1 MKLNEKNWQEFL
13 ESKDFDHSKD
23 STIEALFPNQS
34 IEDIVKKIGEFEDIV
49 GDLLEKSVK
58 AANSPDKKDEGSI
71 SFLIIEALK
80 KMELE
85 VKVVLLMNAIDS
97 IMRNKFIEKLMN
109 SQQNESDIFQDAEEV
124 EETNTSEEKKIEGI
138 IKSIIDKFS
147 K

>member
-34 IEDIVKKIGEFEDIV
+34 SEDIAKKIGEFEDIV
-49 GDLLEKSVK
+49 GDLLEKSIK
-58 AANSPDKKDEGSI
+58 AINSPDKKDEGSI
-71 SFLIIEALK
+71 SFLIVEALK

-85 VKVVLLMNAIDS
+85 VKVVFLMNVIDS
-97 IMRNKFIEKLMN
+97 IIRNKFIEKLIN
-109 SQQNESDIFQDAEEV
+109 AQQNESDIFQDAEEV
-124 EETNTSEEKKIEGI
+124 EEANISEEKKKEGI

>member
-34 IEDIVKKIGEFEDIV
+34 IEDIVKKIDEFEDIV
-49 GDLLEKSVK
+49 GDLLEKSIE
-58 AANSPDKKDEGSI
+58 AINSPDKKDEGSV

-85 VKVVLLMNAIDS
+85 VKVVLLMNAMDS
-97 IMRNKFIEKLMN
+97 IMKSKFIEKLMN
-109 SQQNESDIFQDAEEV
+109 AQQNESDIFQDAEEV
-124 EETNTSEEKKIEGI
+124 EEANISEEKKKEGI

>member
-34 IEDIVKKIGEFEDIV
+34 NEDIAKKIGEFEDIV
-49 GDLLEKSVK
+49 GDLLEKSIK

-85 VKVVLLMNAIDS
+85 VKVAILMNAINS
-97 IMRNKFIEKLMN
+97 IVRNKFIEKLIN
-109 SQQNESDIFQDAEEV
+109 AQQNESDIFQDAEEV
-124 EETNTSEEKKIEGI
+124 EETDISEEKKIEGI

>member
-34 IEDIVKKIGEFEDIV
+34 SEDIVKKIVEFEDIV

-58 AANSPDKKDEGSI
+58 AANSPDKKDEGSV

-85 VKVVLLMNAIDS
+85 VKVVLLMNAVDS
-97 IMRNKFIEKLMN
+97 IMRNKFIAKLI
-109 SQQNESDIFQDAEEV
+109 SGQQNESDIFQDAEEV

-138 IKSIIDKFS
+138 IKGIIDKFS

>member
-34 IEDIVKKIGEFEDIV
+34 SEDIIKKIGEFEDIV
-49 GDLLEKSVK
+49 GDLLEKSIK
-58 AANSPDKKDEGSI
+58 AINSPDKKDEGSI
-71 SFLIIEALK
+71 SFLIVEALK

-109 SQQNESDIFQDAEEV
+109 AQQNESDIFQDAEEV
-124 EETNTSEEKKIEGI
+124 EEANISEEKKKEGI

>member
-34 IEDIVKKIGEFEDIV
+34 SEDIAKKIGEFEDIV
-49 GDLLEKSVK
+49 GDLLEKSIK
-58 AANSPDKKDEGSI
+58 AVNSPDKKDEGSI
-71 SFLIIEALK
+71 SFLIVEALK

-85 VKVVLLMNAIDS
+85 VKVVFLMNVIDS

-109 SQQNESDIFQDAEEV
+109 TQQNESDIFQDAEEV
-124 EETNTSEEKKIEGI
+124 KETDISDEKKKEGI

>member
-34 IEDIVKKIGEFEDIV
+34 SEDIAKKIGEFEDIV
-49 GDLLEKSVK
+49 GDLLEKSIK
-58 AANSPDKKDEGSI
+58 AVNSPDKKDEGSI
-71 SFLIIEALK
+71 SFLIVEALK

-85 VKVVLLMNAIDS
+85 VKVVFLMNVIDS
-97 IMRNKFIEKLMN
+97 IIRNKFIEKLMN
-109 SQQNESDIFQDAEEV
+109 TQQNESDIFQDAEEV
-124 EETNTSEEKKIEGI
+124 EETNISEEKKKEGI

>member
-34 IEDIVKKIGEFEDIV
+34 SEDIAKKIGEFEDIV
-49 GDLLEKSVK
+49 GDLIEKSIK
-58 AANSPDKKDEGSI
+58 AINSPDKKDEGSI
-71 SFLIIEALK
+71 SFLIVEALK

-85 VKVVLLMNAIDS
+85 VKVVFLMNVIDS
-97 IMRNKFIEKLMN
+97 IIRNKFIEKLIN
-109 SQQNESDIFQDAEEV
+109 AQQNESDIFQDAEEV
-124 EETNTSEEKKIEGI
+124 EEANISEEKKKEGI